1 MSLPPPRPV
10 RIGSVSIGAGE
21 LPVLIA
27 GPCVIENL
35 DLTLEIAERLLTIT
49 REVGF
54 ELIFK
59 ASYDKAN
66 RTSADGFRGP
76 GLERGLE
83 ILQTVRERTG
93 LPILTDVHREEDAPA
108 VAAVADC
115 LQTPAFLCRQT
126 DFLQAVARA
135 GKPVNVKKGQ
145 FMAPQDMGQV
155 AGKIAAAGNDR
166 IVLTER
172 GASFG
177 YNNLVVDMRGL
188 VIMRRLGYPVV
199 FDATHSVQFPGGAG
213 SSSGGDRQFAPPLAR
228 AAAAVGIDGLFLETH
243 PDPDRALCDGPNSL
257 ALDSLPRLLKQIR
270 TIARAA
276 HGAEDMPVKPQ

>member
-1 MSLPPPRPV
+1 MSNATPRTIH
-10 RIGSVSIGAGE
+10 IGSVPIGQNE

-35 DLTLEIAERLLTIT
+35 DLTLEIAERLK
-49 REVGF
+49 VSCQDAGF
-54 ELIFK
+54 SLVFK

-66 RTSADGFRGP
+66 RTGANAYRGP

-83 ILQTVRERTG
+83 ILQTVRDRTG
-93 LPILTDVHREEDAPA
+93 LPIITDVHREEDAPA

-126 DFLQAVARA
+126 DYIQAIARA
-135 GKPVNVKKGQ
+135 GKPINIKKGQ
-145 FMAPQDMGQV
+145 FLAPDDMAQV
-155 AGKIAAAGNDR
+155 VGKVVDAGNEE
-166 IVLTER
+166 IILTER

-177 YNNLVVDMRGL
+177 YRNLVVDMRSL

-199 FDATHSVQFPGGAG
+199 FDATHSVQLPGGAG
-213 SSSGGDRQFAPPLAR
+213 TSSGGDRQFAPPLAR

-257 ALDSLPRLLKQIR
+257 ALDSLPKLLEQIR
-270 TIARAA
+270 TIAPASDR
-276 HGAEDMPVKPQ
+276 D